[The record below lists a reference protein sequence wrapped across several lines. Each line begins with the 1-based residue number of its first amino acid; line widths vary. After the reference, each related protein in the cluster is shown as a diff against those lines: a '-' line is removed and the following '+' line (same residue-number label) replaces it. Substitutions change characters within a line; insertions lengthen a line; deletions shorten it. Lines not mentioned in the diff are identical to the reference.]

1 MSARRRKGSAP
12 APGEIQAFLSV
23 AVLGQTLA
31 RAVDGAFALAPDGQ
45 VVMWNWMAEKI
56 LGWTAKDMVGRR
68 ADEALAG
75 GREQWRNW
83 CGIDDAVERFEMEA
97 QTKSGQS
104 IWLDVGV
111 VELPTSDA
119 GVLRVYVFRD
129 GSTTKGLVDAI
140 QSLRAPASAAGPR
153 SSLTKREIEVLRLMS
168 TGANTK
174 ALATRLHLSPAT
186 VRNHVQNILEKLG
199 VHSRL
204 EAVAW
209 MTRASRSRQD
219 EA

>member
-1 MSARRRKGSAP
+1 MAA
-12 APGEIQAFLSV
+12 
-23 AVLGQTLA
+23 LGQTLA

-45 VVMWNWMAEKI
+45 VVIWNWMAEKI
-56 LGWTAKDMVGRR
+56 LGWTAKDMIGRR
-68 ADEALAG
+68 ADEALGG
-75 GREQWRNW
+75 GREQWQNW
-83 CGIDDAVERFEMEA
+83 RGIGDAVDRFEMEVQA
-97 QTKSGQS
+97 KSGQS
-104 IWLDVGV
+104 IWLDAGV
-111 VELPTSDA
+111 MELPTYDA
-119 GVLRVYVFRD
+119 IALRVYVFRD
-129 GSTTKGLVDAI
+129 GSTTKALVDAI

-153 SSLTKREIEVLRLMS
+153 SSLTKREIEVLRLMT

-174 ALATRLHLSPAT
+174 ALATRLRLSPAT

-209 MTRASRSRQD
+209 MTRAARSRQD